1 MRVKSFPPK
10 KDMEKLKKVVMR
22 LSFLGSFKE
31 SKKDIMFIIISF
43 IFTILIFLIP
53 TGFEDSGI
61 QSNTLKCKV
70 RVIQADNEYV
80 RTMGPV
86 KHGYQKLEVQVLSGK
101 IVKTENFKGSIYST
115 SNNLTGRME
124 MDKLFAEGDIAYAV
138 LTLTNDNTVSM
149 IRVMDHYR
157 TDKIII
163 LSVLFIVL
171 TIFIMG
177 WMGIK
182 ILLTFIFSAV
192 MLIKILYPMMLR
204 GYDPIIISLFVTIF
218 ISAIILFLVAGLSKR
233 ALCAFLGTAGG
244 ILFTALLSYIF
255 TFWFK
260 IHGAVRPFAETLV
273 YTGYGHLNL
282 SHLFIAGIFI
292 AASGAMMDLAMDV
305 SAAMDEIKNQQPA
318 ITRFQLLKS
327 GYTVARQAAGTM
339 STTLL
344 FAYSAEY
351 TAMIMVFIAQG
362 IPLENVINMVWV
374 SSEIVHTLVGCFGLI
389 LVAPLTVFA
398 NGMILCKSKP

>member
-1 MRVKSFPPK
+1 MYNKSFPPK
-10 KDMEKLKKVVMR
+10 KDINLIKKVVMR

-31 SKKDIMFIIISF
+31 SKKDIVFIIVSLL
-43 IFTILIFLIP
+43 FTVLIFLIP

-70 RVIQADNEYV
+70 RIIQADNEYV

-86 KHGYQKLEVQVLSGK
+86 KHGYQKLDVQVLSGK
-101 IVKTENFKGSIYST
+101 IVKTGNLKGTIFST

-124 MDKLFAEGDIAYAV
+124 MDKLFTEGDIAYAV
-138 LTLTNDNTVSM
+138 LTLANDNTVSM

-163 LSVLFIVL
+163 LSALFIIL

-182 ILLTFIFSAV
+182 ILLTFIFSAS
-192 MLIKILYPMMLR
+192 MLIKVLYPIMLR
-204 GYDPIIISLFVTIF
+204 GYDPIIISLLVTIF
-218 ISAIILFLVAGLSKR
+218 ISALILFLVAGLSRR
-233 ALCAFLGTAGG
+233 ALCAFLGTASG
-244 ILFTALLSYIF
+244 ILFTAVLSYIF
-255 TFWFK
+255 TLWFK

-318 ITRFQLLKS
+318 ITRFQLMKS

-398 NGMILCKSKP
+398 GGMLLKNK